1 MKYTISLDA
10 DENRV
15 VWQVI
20 LYNDNGDVIKMVPF
34 RDWQDAHE
42 YAERIIKDGGVE

>member
-1 MKYTISLDA
+1 MNYVISLDA

-20 LYNDNGDVIKMVPF
+20 LYNDKEEVIKMVPF
-34 RDWQDAHE
+34 RDWQDAHD
-42 YAERIIKDGGVE
+42 YAEKIIKHGIIE

>member
-1 MKYTISLDA
+1 MNYTISLDA
-10 DENRV
+10 DETRV

-20 LYNDNGDVIKMVPF
+20 LYDDNGDVIKMVPF

-42 YAERIIKDGGVE
+42 YAEEIIKHGVVE